1 MGRNPTPSSIERLKE
16 LPFYKIEMHIPTLYD
31 NADEYVDFI
40 LYDDELIINRKGA
53 PEEREKGLCALLEVD
68 LAFNIKS
75 AIKLRDFLNFALP
88 DLNDDA

>member
-1 MGRNPTPSSIERLKE
+1 MKE
-16 LPFYKIEMHIPTLYD
+16 SPFSRIEMHIPTLYD
-31 NADEYVDFI
+31 NADEDVDFI
-40 LYDDELIINRKGA
+40 LYDDELIIKRKGA

-68 LAFNIKS
+68 LAFNINS